1 MREFK
6 LQGDADRAPAMARY
20 MKNQFQFLGVPAP
33 ERKRQEKGLLQQDFT
48 KSEVLEQ
55 ITTLYD
61 RPQREYQYAAIDLAV
76 KHLKDW
82 TIADLQLLS
91 QYVSQKAWWDSVDSW
106 RTLFGGYAKQFPATK
121 PTIFAM
127 FAGQPNF
134 WLRRVAIT
142 LQLQD
147 NAQLD
152 RRLLTQAIEAD
163 LTTDEFFI
171 QKAIGW
177 ALRQVSKTDPDWVR
191 HFMATHQLSAL
202 AQREAAKY
210 LTKKS

>member
-6 LQGDADRAPAMARY
+6 LQGDAERAPAMARY

-55 ITTLYD
+55 IATLYD

-191 HFMATHQLSAL
+191 HFMNGHQLSAL